1 MVKYSES
8 FFFTS
13 LYGREKGMNIKDLR
27 INGARL
33 RETLEEMAKIGA
45 TPNGGVQRLA
55 LSDEDKQARDLFV
68 SWGGNNNSL
77 SPVMSGSH
85 IDSQP
90 KGDRFDGILGVM
102 GALEVLR
109 TSWEDCETE
118 ANVLLHRI
126 LKSAMEK

>member
-68 SWGGNNNSL
+68 SWGGTTTASL
-77 SPVMSGSH
+77 
-85 IDSQP
+85 
-90 KGDRFDGILGVM
+90 
-102 GALEVLR
+102 
-109 TSWEDCETE
+109 
-118 ANVLLHRI
+118 LL
-126 LKSAMEK
+126 